1 MKRGKVAW
9 IVLTIMVCVAGT
21 LTTLFFTAF
30 AVLFEYGGYLELI
43 MTDRGMGPT
52 PGMDMVLETGFWL
65 GIILGLGAGVLW
77 TIAMRRISA
86 KQRGFRL
93 ALAGTGVGAGVG
105 SLATA
110 LLHAGLMIVSGKY
123 EISNLL
129 TIPMYGA
136 PAGAILGFLCGLLA
150 WAASSMERREKQTQS

>member
-1 MKRGKVAW
+1 VKRGKVAW

-52 PGMDMVLETGFWL
+52 PGMDMVFGGGLWL
-65 GIILGLGAGVLW
+65 GLILGLSASVIW
-77 TIAMRRISA
+77 TIAIRAIAARQA
-86 KQRGFRL
+86 GFKL
-93 ALAGTGVGAGVG
+93 ALAGAGVGAGVG
-105 SLATA
+105 AGTTA
-110 LLHAGLMIVSGKY
+110 LLHLGLMVFSGNY
-123 EISNLL
+123 AVANLVAIL
-129 TIPMYGA
+129 MFGA

-150 WAASSMERREKQTQS
+150 WTACSMERREKQTQS